1 MQFILCKF
9 YVLHKYTCKKPQ
21 IWAFFVHNLQN
32 HFQGPFESRQRPFFL
47 SLNSLNYLDIS
58 VKFLHYID
66 RFYGKAES
74 NTDRKIYM
82 RGNKP

>member
-21 IWAFFVHNLQN
+21 IQDFFVHYLQI
-32 HFQGPFESRQRPFFL
+32 HTFHRVRRRQNPFFL

-66 RFYGKAES
+66 RFCGKAES